1 MDFNKFEKL
10 QVYYNKLKLIE
21 KLLKYDS
28 IQQLAAVIGP
38 STTGELTPEILSGLE
53 DIFMCYASMSDKST
67 DMIRMV
73 EDMTK
78 HGKAEDALQEL
89 LNWTINCEK
98 LNKEYLDKFEAVLQV
113 ITNPLDKYKNN
124 AKNIISCLD
133 DQRVT
138 CEIILPGVKDIV
150 TKYGEYPSLIYLIDE
165 HMTNLK
171 QIAEHINSII
181 NVINQE
187 KLTKDDLQYV
197 VNFCDSIQTNL
208 NAEKNTRDDIWN
220 EFCKYAQ
227 DEGVWNKLCDYQNNI
242 SSLNKNNQELQTITN
257 NEINREDVEPPTI
270 QNDSIDIDKLS
281 LADIRGLLH
290 TWDDELT
297 SMVALKY
304 REIME
309 KFIKE
314 NEVANNTDS
323 GK

>member
-28 IQQLAAVIGP
+28 IQQLAVVIGP
-38 STTGELTPEILSGLE
+38 ATTGELTPEILSALE
-53 DIFMCYASMSDKST
+53 DIFMGYVSMGDKSAEI
-67 DMIRMV
+67 IRKV
-73 EDMTK
+73 EEQAK
-78 HGKAEDALQEL
+78 YGKTEDALQEL
-89 LNWTINCEK
+89 LNWAIESEK
-98 LNKEYLDKFEAVLQV
+98 CNKEYLDKFGAILQV

-124 AKNIISCLD
+124 AKNIISRLD
-133 DQRVT
+133 SQRGT
-138 CEIILPGVKDIV
+138 CENILSSVKDIV

-165 HMTNLK
+165 HMANLK
-171 QIAEHINSII
+171 QIAEHINSIT

-197 VNFCDSIQTNL
+197 LNFCNSIQINL
-208 NAEKNTRDDIWN
+208 NGEKNTRDIIWN
-220 EFCKYAQ
+220 EFCQYTY
-227 DEGVWNKLCDYQNNI
+227 DEQVWTILCDYQNNI
-242 SSLNKNNQELQTITN
+242 SSLNQNNQELQTITN

-297 SMVALKY
+297 SMVVLKY

-314 NEVANNTDS
+314 NEVANNIDS